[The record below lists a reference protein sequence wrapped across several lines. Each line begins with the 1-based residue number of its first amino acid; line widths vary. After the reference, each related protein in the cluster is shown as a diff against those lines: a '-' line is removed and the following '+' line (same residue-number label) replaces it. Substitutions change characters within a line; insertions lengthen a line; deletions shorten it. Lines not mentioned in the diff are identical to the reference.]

1 MPAEIMDYRL
11 VLTALRYA
19 LIEIRAAENLRKAQ
33 SLADVFHN
41 VPNGI
46 ASGRSPEDIRAHLN
60 QTAARLGCEDYINGL
75 FDSAVK
81 NMER

>member
-1 MPAEIMDYRL
+1 ML
-11 VLTALRYA
+11 HYA
-19 LIEIRAAENLRKAQ
+19 LIEIRATKNLRKAQ

-46 ASGRSPEDIRAHLN
+46 ASGCKPNDIRKQLD
-60 QTAARLGCEDYINGL
+60 QTAARLGCQDYINSL

-81 NMER
+81 NMNR

>member
-1 MPAEIMDYRL
+1 MPAEVTDRL
-11 VLTALRYA
+11 ILTVLHYA
-19 LIEIRAAENLRKAQ
+19 LIEIRAAENLGKAQ

-41 VPNGI
+41 VPNEI
-46 ASGRSPEDIRAHLN
+46 ASGYSPDDIRAHLD
-60 QTAARLGCEDYINGL
+60 QTAARLDCQNYINGL